1 MRRQREGRGLRGRG
15 SKGRGWRAGRGG
27 VRWPRGGREGEPS
40 LEGRPRGGREGEPSR
55 ALRGGR
61 GIGAGAA
68 RSPQPLRGSSAGLG
82 ARVPCEVSFSLGCRR
97 AAPPGGGVAF
107 LVIFS
112 TATSFKR

>member
-27 VRWPRGGREGEPS
+27 VRW
-40 LEGRPRGGREGEPSR
+40 PRGGREGEPSR